1 MNIVEKQFS
10 TIRAASKSDFSP
22 EDTELIKPFGRKPEG
37 QPMNRR
43 RRFSWCSLQAPLW
56 LVLCAGITMGGRA
69 APTHSIIIDG
79 NFSDWATVPSHS
91 DPVGGLGVLHDGIPD
106 THDTDHSGPND
117 IPVYVNHPDIDLVEY
132 KFTHDSSNLY
142 AYFRA
147 TGQIGRTISNG
158 SQHGRYYV
166 IVTLDVDNNLTT
178 GYPVHEG
185 GYYPTSAGYDMNMEV
200 EYYDGAFNTGHYLNH
215 GALNQAELNA
225 AIQDQTNGIVRVL
238 PGTYDY
244 YSQWVWFDSPGT
256 GTYRLPAPDN
266 NASITFVADKGPVY
280 QGIIRIA
287 LSPDKHEA
295 EMVAPFRGFMRD
307 ASQPHTSAKPIIA
320 LGKTIGISISL
331 EASGELAP
339 GNTWASDTGNPILG
353 YYLAHPEPQLKI
365 APAVQTGKVVLSW
378 ISNATGMKLQRT
390 SSLISPDWQLV
401 AGSDTTNQISM
412 PIGTGNAFFRLTE
425 P

>member
-1 MNIVEKQFS
+1 LDLLSVIAG
-10 TIRAASKSDFSP
+10 AAFCVGMAMTLHA
-22 EDTELIKPFGRKPEG
+22 E
-37 QPMNRR
+37 
-43 RRFSWCSLQAPLW
+43 
-56 LVLCAGITMGGRA
+56 
-69 APTHSIIIDG
+69 PTHSITIDG

-91 DPVGGLGVLHDGIPD
+91 DPVGGPGVLHDGIPD

-132 KFTHDSSNLY
+132 KFTHDASNLY

-147 TGQIGRTISNG
+147 TGQIGRTISNA
-158 SQHGRYYV
+158 SKHGRYYV

-185 GYYPTSAGYDMNMEV
+185 GYFPTSAGYDMNMEV

-215 GALNQAELNA
+215 GALNQPELDA

-244 YSQWVWFDSPGT
+244 YSQWVWFDSPGA
-256 GTYRLPAPDN
+256 GSYQLPPPDN

-295 EMVAPFRGFMRD
+295 EMVAPFRGFMRSPGGD
-307 ASQPHTSAKPIIA
+307 PIIA
-320 LGKTIGISISL
+320 LGNTIGISISL
-331 EASGELAP
+331 EASPELSP
-339 GNTWASDTGNPILG
+339 QPNTEWASDTGNPILG
-353 YYLAHPEPQLKI
+353 YFLEHPEPQLKI
-365 APAVQTGKVVLSW
+365 APFVQNGNVVLSW
-378 ISNATGMKLQRT
+378 LNDATGMKLQRT
-390 SSLISPDWQLV
+390 PSLTVPDWQFV
-401 AGSDTTNQISM
+401 GGSDTTNQMIL
-412 PIGTGNAFFRLTE
+412 PIGSGSAFFRLME